1 MDKAV
6 LRQMIWDEQ
15 LSSSTEYCY
24 YCGSTKG
31 DRIGCCGENHFGTFA
46 DLYKEDQEAIVD
58 ELLEDELAREKQ

>member
-24 YCGSTKG
+24 YCFTTKG
-31 DRIGCCGENHFGTFA
+31 ERIGCCGENHFGTFA
-46 DLYKEDQEAIVD
+46 DLYKEDQDAIVD
-58 ELLEDELAREKQ
+58 ALLDDELAKEQK

>member
-1 MDKAV
+1 MDKSV

>member
-31 DRIGCCGENHFGTFA
+31 ERIGCCGENHFGTFA
-46 DLYKEDQEAIVD
+46 DLYKEYQDAIVD
-58 ELLEDELAREKQ
+58 ELLEDELARGKQ

>member
-6 LRQMIWDEQ
+6 LRQIIWDEQ

-31 DRIGCCGENHFGTFA
+31 ERIGCCGENHFGTFA
-46 DLYKEDQEAIVD
+46 DLYKEDQDAIVD
-58 ELLEDELAREKQ
+58 ELLEVELARGKQ

>member
-31 DRIGCCGENHFGTFA
+31 ERIGCCGENHFGTFA
-46 DLYKEDQEAIVD
+46 DLYKEDQQAIVD
-58 ELLEDELAREKQ
+58 ELLEDELARGKQ

>member
-15 LSSSTEYCY
+15 LASSTEYCY

-46 DLYKEDQEAIVD
+46 DLYKEYQDAIVD
-58 ELLEDELAREKQ
+58 ELLEDELARGKQ

>member
-1 MDKAV
+1 MDKEV
-6 LRQMIWDEQ
+6 LRQMIWDDQ

-46 DLYKEDQEAIVD
+46 DLYKEDQDAIVD

>member
-6 LRQMIWDEQ
+6 LRQMIWDDQ